1 MELRF
6 DWDEEKASRNVSKH
20 GVDFEEAKTIF
31 DDPLSVT
38 IGDYQHSQEEDR
50 YVDIGLSSNGQ
61 LLVVVYT
68 ERGGVVRLI
77 SSREATSAERR
88 TYEQG
93 GF

>member
-1 MELRF
+1 MDLRF
-6 DWDEEKASRNVSKH
+6 EWDAEKAFRNVSKH
-20 GVDFEEAKTIF
+20 GVNFEEARTVF

-38 IGDYQHSQEEDR
+38 VVDYQHSQEEDR
-50 YVDIGLSSNGQ
+50 YVDIGLSSSGQ

-77 SSREATSAERR
+77 SSRKATSAERR